1 MLHLEDD
8 GNKNNTTGAIIV
20 TKKVDRMEN
29 KILAEFHTNFQ
40 KQKEMRQAEWE
51 ATKEAKK
58 PVKTAAAVKAT
69 ATKER
74 KAKAQKAAAKEKA
87 VKAVSVTEKKSKS
100 KRIAAAVAREYQE
113 IDTIFG
119 EGKGEEAT
127 TISINYQHQQESES
141 TE

>member
-8 GNKNNTTGAIIV
+8 GNKNNMTGAIIV

-69 ATKER
+69 ATRRGKQKPKKPLQKKER
-74 KAKAQKAAAKEKA
+74 
-87 VKAVSVTEKKSKS
+87 
-100 KRIAAAVAREYQE
+100 
-113 IDTIFG
+113 
-119 EGKGEEAT
+119 
-127 TISINYQHQQESES
+127 
-141 TE
+141 